1 MTNLNPDLELERLNV
16 LQGYSILD
24 TPPDGAFD
32 RITSL
37 ATQLFK
43 VPISIISLVDEDRI
57 WFKSRQ
63 GLEVN
68 QIPRSP
74 GLCASAIFS
83 DEAYVVKNAIEDPRA
98 LANPLVAGEMGL
110 RFYAAAPLVT
120 HDGYRLGTLNIIDF
134 HPREFGAEDETLLKT
149 LASLVMDQMDLRL
162 AARKTIETLT
172 IVLKG
177 AQNLDQLLTIC
188 AWTKKIRLEGEWFTF
203 EEFLEKRLGLAV
215 THGIHPDMAKQL
227 KAEWKV

>member
-1 MTNLNPDLELERLNV
+1 MSNQDSRLELERLNV

-32 RITSL
+32 RVTFL

-83 DEAYVVKNAIEDPRA
+83 DEAYVVKNAIEDPRT
-98 LANPLVAGEMGL
+98 LANPLVVGELGL

-120 HDGYRLGTLNIIDF
+120 HDGYRLGTINIIDV
-134 HPREFGAEDETLLKT
+134 HPREFQVEDEMLLKT
-149 LASLVMDQMDLRL
+149 LASLVMDQMELRL

-172 IVLKG
+172 IVFKEV
-177 AQNLDQLLTIC
+177 QNLDQILTVC
-188 AWTKKIRLEGEWFTF
+188 AWTKKIRLDGEWYTF
-203 EEFLEKRLGLAV
+203 EEFLEKKLGLTI
-215 THGIHPDMAKQL
+215 THGIHPEMARQL
-227 KAEWKV
+227 KTEWKV